1 MVGNVRVELTSY
13 PYQGYVLTVILI
25 SYGERNLVL
34 TSSAVTQLC
43 YWDHGKSCTYHYL
56 LRRPYGDPRGTRTLK
71 YQRERLMTVSCSSM
85 GP

>member
-25 SYGERNLVL
+25 SYN
-34 TSSAVTQLC
+34 
-43 YWDHGKSCTYHYL
+43 
-56 LRRPYGDPRGTRTLK
+56 GDPRGTRTLK

-85 GP
+85 GPYVSLYR

>member
-25 SYGERNLVL
+25 SYN
-34 TSSAVTQLC
+34 
-43 YWDHGKSCTYHYL
+43 
-56 LRRPYGDPRGTRTLK
+56 GDPRGTRTLK